1 MLDVRAYV
9 GIPFRERGRDRS
21 GCDCWGLVRLVL
33 AERFALELPSLDGY
47 TSVRDRERIGAL
59 IEDDLPAWIE
69 VTGLERAGDVVL
81 LAIAGRP
88 LHVGLVVAPA
98 TMLHI
103 ERGIAACLER
113 YDRLPWCRRVP
124 GVYRH
129 RAMAP

>member
-33 AERFALELPSLDGY
+33 AERFNLQLPSLDGY
-47 TSVRDRERIGAL
+47 ASVRDRRHIQGL
-59 IEDDLPAWIE
+59 IEGDLPAWSE
-69 VTGLERAGDVVL
+69 VSGQERPGDVVL
-81 LAIAGRP
+81 LAIGGRP
-88 LHVGLVVAPA
+88 LHVGLVVMLG

-103 ERGIAACLER
+103 ERGIDACLER
-113 YDRLPWCRRVP
+113 YDRLPWCRRVL

-129 RAMAP
+129 RVMAP